1 MLSYPQI
8 MGIVNVTPD
17 SFYDGGHYH
26 QHDAA
31 FKHALQLIQDGA
43 DIIDVGGESTRP
55 GATPISI
62 QEECDRV
69 LPVIEKLVHETATPI
84 SVDTRHAVVMQ
95 EAIRLGV
102 AIINDVAALTQENA
116 LAVVSQQPVKI
127 CLMHMQGQPG
137 TMQKAPQY
145 DNILQE
151 IEHFFQERIAACE
164 QAGISRQQLWLD
176 PGFGFGKTLE
186 HNLTLLGNL
195 TFFKKLGCPLL
206 VGLSRKSMFGALL
219 NKPPEQRLSASLAGV
234 LIALLQGV
242 ACVRTHDVA
251 DTKDALAV
259 MKAVQPYC
267 KESLSVTAA

>member
-1 MLSYPQI
+1 MFSYPQI

-17 SFYDGGHYH
+17 SFYDGGRYH
-26 QHDAA
+26 QQDAA
-31 FKHALQLIQDGA
+31 INHALQLIEDGA

-55 GATPISI
+55 LATPISI
-62 QEECDRV
+62 EEECDRV
-69 LPVIEKLVHETATPI
+69 LPVIEKLVLETATPI

-95 EAIRLGV
+95 EAIRLGA
-102 AIINDVAALTQENA
+102 AIINDVAALTQGNA
-116 LAVVSQQPVKI
+116 LAVVSKHPVKV
-127 CLMHMQGQPG
+127 CLMHMQGEPR
-137 TMQKAPQY
+137 TMQNAPEY

-151 IEHFFQERIAACE
+151 IEHFFRERIAACE
-164 QAGISRQQLWLD
+164 QAGMSRQRLWLD

-195 TFFKKLGCPLL
+195 AFFKKLGCPLL
-206 VGLSRKSMFGALL
+206 VGFSRKSMFGALL
-219 NKPPEQRLSASLAGV
+219 NRPPEQRLPASLAAT
-234 LIALLQGV
+234 LIAFMQGV

-251 DTKDALAV
+251 ATKDVLAV

>member
-1 MLSYPQI
+1 

-17 SFYDGGHYH
+17 SFYDGGRYF
-26 QHDAA
+26 QHETA
-31 FKHALQLIQDGA
+31 FKHALQLIHDGA

-62 QEECDRV
+62 QEECDRI
-69 LPVIEKLVHETATPI
+69 LPLIEKLVLETATPI

-95 EAIRLGV
+95 EAIRLGA

-116 LAVVSQQPVKI
+116 LAVVSQYPVKV

-137 TMQKAPQY
+137 TMQNAPHY

-151 IEHFFQERIAACE
+151 VEDFFRKRIAACE

-176 PGFGFGKTLE
+176 PGFGFGKNLE

-195 TFFKKLGCPLL
+195 AFFKTLGCPLL

-219 NKPPEQRLSASLAGV
+219 NKPSEQRLPASLAAV

-251 DTKDALAV
+251 ATHDVLAV